1 MKGAS
6 PDRWL
11 EGELVVVTGST
22 SGLGK
27 EIARTCAARGARVV
41 VTGRDETRGRLVVD
55 GIARTGGS
63 AQFIGVD
70 LFTDDGPARLVEE
83 ISGRIGPVTALV
95 NNAVSHE
102 AIDGDGSV
110 LDVDRST
117 FLHALTVDLV
127 APAMLCK
134 AVIPGMLEAGRG
146 AIVNIT
152 ATSAHV
158 GVQGQASYAAAKGG
172 LDALTRQICA
182 DFGRL
187 GIRANTIE
195 PGYIIHEQRDA
206 GMTEERRATL
216 MARRLSRLAT
226 ATDVAEAVA
235 FLLSP
240 HAEVIVGVTLT
251 IDGGATAVRATA
263 L

>member
-1 MKGAS
+1 MPGES
-6 PDRWL
+6 SDRWL
-11 EGELVVVTGST
+11 QGEVVLVTGST

-27 EIARTCAARGARVV
+27 QIARTCAARGARVV

-55 GIARTGGS
+55 DIAGAGGS
-63 AQFIGVD
+63 AEFVGAD
-70 LFTDDGPARLVEE
+70 LVSEEGPARLVEE
-83 ISGRIGPVTALV
+83 ISSRIGPLTALV

-102 AIDGDGSV
+102 AIDRDGSV
-110 LDVDRST
+110 LDVERAT
-117 FLHALTVDLV
+117 FVHALTVDLV

-134 AVIPGMLEAGRG
+134 AVIPGMLEVGKG

-182 DFGRL
+182 DFGRK

-195 PGYIIHEQRDA
+195 PGYIIHEHRDA
-206 GMTEERRATL
+206 GMTDERRATL

-226 ATDVAEAVA
+226 ATDVAETVA
-235 FLLSP
+235 FFLSR

-251 IDGGATAVRATA
+251 IDGGATAVRPSV